1 MNVEGII
8 KVINKYQGLLDS
20 NVFPLLSKSKLLKE
34 SVLEKEKIEE
44 IEQLIKNIKESE
56 AKVIKT
62 LNKYVSELEKTRKN

>member
-20 NVFPLLSKSKLLKE
+20 NVFPLLRKSKLLKE